1 MSYARFAPDSDVYV
15 YESSRGGIEC
25 QRCRFMQPTDAIASG
40 PRNNAVMVDED
51 EMIAHLAKHRKAGHR
66 VPETP
71 VTAMAGGPRERK
83 REPFLSGTV
92 GRA

>member
-66 VPETP
+66 VPES
-71 VTAMAGGPRERK
+71 AFESLRRDRDAGNGGG
-83 REPFLSGTV
+83 S
-92 GRA
+92 